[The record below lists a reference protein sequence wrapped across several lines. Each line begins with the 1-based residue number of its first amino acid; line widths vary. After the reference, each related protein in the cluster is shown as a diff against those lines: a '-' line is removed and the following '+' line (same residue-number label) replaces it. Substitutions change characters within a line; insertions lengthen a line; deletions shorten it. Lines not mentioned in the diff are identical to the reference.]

1 MPAKLRLHAAPATLV
16 SLAVILALAAAGLMA
31 FGGSEAAAVQQ
42 VSCGD
47 TITTDTTLHRDLVNC
62 PNKGIIIGADNI
74 TLDLNYHTI
83 DGDGTPA
90 SGCDPNKQFC
100 DIGVLNRGHDGAT
113 IVHGSVRQFE
123 VAGLQFEPVRHVR
136 VLDVSVRN
144 SGQGILC
151 IRCARSLVR
160 NSSESGS
167 SAQNGK
173 GLDLFF
179 SHHVR
184 VLNSSFRHNHETGVE
199 FFDATHNLIKGNR
212 FSRNGLAAMSS
223 AEGGKFARNE
233 IRRNRSV
240 RDGDGMDLAGNR
252 NVIAGNRISHPRGE
266 DGIGISLDAGD
277 RNLIARNSV
286 RDPKTTGIGVGFGR
300 AIGNVMSRNHIRG
313 AGGDGMDV
321 DKKGQHTRLRRNH
334 IVGSKDDGLDINNPK
349 TKLTRNEARRNGD
362 LGIEAVH
369 GVIDGGGNRASG
381 NGDPRQCTHVA
392 CD

>member
-1 MPAKLRLHAAPATLV
+1 MPAKLRRHAAPATLLSV
-16 SLAVILALAAAGLMA
+16 AVILTLAVAAVALSGA
-31 FGGSEAAAVQQ
+31 EAA
-42 VSCGD
+42 SKRPRCGE
-47 TITTDTTLHRDLVNC
+47 TITTDTTLHHDLVNC
-62 PNKGIIIGADNI
+62 PDNGIKIGADNV
-74 TLDLNYHTI
+74 TLDLNGHVI

-90 SGCDPNKQFC
+90 PGCNPRKEIC
-100 DIGVLNRGHDGAT
+100 DVGVLDTGHDGVT
-113 IVHGSVRQFE
+113 VMDGSVREFADSGVIVGQ
-123 VAGLQFEPVRHVR
+123 ARHAR
-136 VLDVSVRN
+136 VLDVSAVRN
-144 SGQGILC
+144 SGRGMLFFN
-151 IRCARSLVR
+151 CARSLVR

-167 SAQNGK
+167 SGPLGK
-173 GLDLFF
+173 GLALFF

-212 FSRNGLAAMSS
+212 FSRNGLAALSS
-223 AEGGKFARNE
+223 AEGGNFARNQ

-252 NVIAGNRISHPRGE
+252 NVIAGNRISHPRGL

-300 AIGNVMSRNHIRG
+300 AVGNVMRRNHVRG
-313 AGGDGMDV
+313 AGKDGFHV
-321 DKKGQHTRLRRNH
+321 DHKATHTLLRRNH
-334 IVGSKDDGLDINNPK
+334 AFGAKDDGFDVNNQK

-362 LGIEAVH
+362 LGIEAVR
-369 GVIDGGGNRASG
+369 GVNDGGGNVAHH

-392 CD
+392 CN